1 MDIADSLIAHCR
13 LKAEHENVSMVR
25 FEQGDM
31 RELGYED
38 EFEAVLLLS
47 GSFGFYDDPTNR
59 DVLTRMVRALAP
71 GGRVLIDVS
80 DPSQMVVRPTQR
92 LWSQYGGGYGL
103 RTTWWEPD
111 TCTYVSEF
119 MFINGNGVLNRV
131 QNRNASGYTLSQNGE
146 PCSQMRD

>member
-1 MDIADSLIAHCR
+1 
-13 LKAEHENVSMVR
+13 MVR

-38 EFEAVLLLS
+38 ESEAVLLLS

-111 TCTYVSEF
+111 NCTYVSEF

-131 QNRNASGYTLSQNGE
+131 QNRNASGYTLCQNGE